1 MTQEH
6 PQEYALPPLPLSHH
20 SAQAQGHNAPLR
32 LLIPPTPLS
41 PHLLVSS
48 DEQETLKIWDVTSAK
63 GQHTPIEIQSF
74 TLDAD
79 LEALHSAHWCHRTPY
94 RLWCMDVRGQVGY
107 YPLEK
112 HPTQAPTFQAC
123 PLNLPSHSQGLALI
137 QSGEQLIVLTTA
149 GLFYRDVTTS
159 CETPWHSHA
168 HLPFSLTKAL
178 QAHGVCPESQLR
190 LALRHEKQW
199 QIFEISLPLQ
209 ADAQW
214 DPLSAPQVFS
224 QAVSSTQAPAFFL
237 SPDGHYLVH
246 DRQIH
251 DLQHTDTAP
260 KTYYGR
266 PLVFSARQQRLL
278 WASGD
283 SLFITDLSQNGSIT
297 HHQALSYTE
306 RFASWPIFWS
316 LAAAQEALPELDL
329 PEFWVADQHRQ
340 NASGLWPSTADDTFK
355 LAQSLKGEGGW
366 VESLCF
372 LDQNTLL
379 LGGGQKGSLCALRL
393 HPNRVEGPQGF
404 ISSSQPIESLVS
416 TLNSSAQVFSCLQGA
431 RVSVYPSPFHA
442 NAQELTAALTLN
454 PPAAPWHK
462 ALDNGALSQWVA
474 SAQGW
479 IAQFD
484 HKGKQS
490 LQAYEL
496 HPQKW
501 RVLATKLPE
510 QAVLLA
516 ALSSR
521 YLLFEV
527 PGRDSCLKIFD
538 AEQQSWQ
545 ELRCNLEWID
555 QVQWQAESQIL
566 VAYCED
572 QLEVWQGDPAQLKP
586 CGDISHTA
594 IFNALR
600 VSQETSGFWTLDN
613 DGMLQYWQVNA
624 TQVKATHPPVR
635 LEHWSEHLTDRVVA
649 LSEHAAYVALGD
661 RDVPLRIWNGQTGS
675 ALCEALV
682 SLNDT
687 GSSLEA
693 VFYPMSTD

>member
-6 PQEYALPPLPLSHH
+6 PLPPLNLSTH
-20 SAQAQGHNAPLR
+20 SQPAQGHNAPLR

-48 DEQETLKIWDVTSAK
+48 DEQETFKIWDVASIKEQQA
-63 GQHTPIEIQSF
+63 PIERQRF

-79 LEALHSAHWCHRTPY
+79 LEALHSAHWCHHTPY

-107 YPLEK
+107 YTLASNL
-112 HPTQAPTFQAC
+112 TQAPIFQAC
-123 PLNLPSHSQGLALI
+123 PLSLPSHSQALALL
-137 QSGEQLIVLTTA
+137 QCGEQLIALTTA
-149 GLFYRDVTTS
+149 GLFYRNVTAP

-168 HLPFSLTKAL
+168 SLPFSLTKAQ
-178 QAHGVCPESQLR
+178 QAHGVGLGQQLR
-190 LALRHEKQW
+190 LALRHENQW
-199 QIFEISLPLQ
+199 QIFQGPLPLQ
-209 ADAQW
+209 ADTQW
-214 DPLSAPQVFS
+214 SSVNAPQALPQSFS
-224 QAVSSTQAPAFFL
+224 PAQAPAFFL

-246 DRQIH
+246 DRQVH
-251 DLQHTDTAP
+251 DLQHADTAP

-266 PLVFSARQQRLL
+266 PLVFSAQQQRLL

-283 SLFITDLSQNGSIT
+283 SLFITDLSQKGRIT

-340 NASGLWPSTADDTFK
+340 NASGLWPSTADDTFT
-355 LAQSLKGEGGW
+355 LGQSLKGEGGW

-372 LDQNTLL
+372 IDQNTLL
-379 LGGGQKGSLCALRL
+379 IGGGQKGSLSAIRL
-393 HPNRVEGPQGF
+393 HPDRIEGPQGF
-404 ISSSQPIESLVS
+404 ITPSQPIESLMP
-416 TLNSSAQVFSCLQGA
+416 TNNAAQVFSCLQGA
-431 RVSVYPSPFHA
+431 QVSVYPSPFHA
-442 NAQELTAALTLN
+442 STQELTAALPLN

-474 SAQGW
+474 STQGW

-484 HKGKQS
+484 HKGKHS
-490 LQAYEL
+490 LQAYDL
-496 HPQKW
+496 QRRTW

-510 QAVLLA
+510 QAILLA

-538 AEQQSWQ
+538 TEQQSWQ
-545 ELRCNLEWID
+545 ELRCSLEWID
-555 QVQWQAESQIL
+555 QVQWQAESQVL
-566 VAYCED
+566 AAYCED
-572 QLEVWQGDPAQLKP
+572 QIEVWLGSPAQLKP
-586 CGDISHTA
+586 CGIISHTA
-594 IFNALR
+594 VFNALR
-600 VSQETSGFWTLDN
+600 VSNDNPSFWTLDN
-613 DGMLQYWQVNA
+613 AGLLQHWLVNA
-624 TQVKATHPPVR
+624 NQVKKAQPPVH

-661 RDVPLRIWNGQTGS
+661 RDVPLHIWNGQTGG
-675 ALCEALV
+675 AVCEALIT
-682 SLNDT
+682 LNDT
-687 GSSLEA
+687 ASALES
-693 VFYPMSTD
+693 VFYPMGLG